1 MVSSLL
7 LSSSWVAEV
16 LITFYSVSAGL
27 FFDVVF
33 GYVTA
38 LAPNY
43 DIFAVS
49 RFFVGIV
56 NGGMALVS
64 FVLTQEYVG
73 KSFWSFTGGIWD
85 IFNHCYYDTYC
96 TFLCFYQ
103 VKSVVV

>member
-1 MVSSLL
+1 MFLAIL
-7 LSSSWVAEV
+7 LSASCAAQV
-16 LITFYSVSAGL
+16 LITFYSFSAGL

-73 KSFWSFTGGIWD
+73 KSFWSFTGGI
-85 IFNHCYYDTYC
+85 
-96 TFLCFYQ
+96 
-103 VKSVVV
+103 